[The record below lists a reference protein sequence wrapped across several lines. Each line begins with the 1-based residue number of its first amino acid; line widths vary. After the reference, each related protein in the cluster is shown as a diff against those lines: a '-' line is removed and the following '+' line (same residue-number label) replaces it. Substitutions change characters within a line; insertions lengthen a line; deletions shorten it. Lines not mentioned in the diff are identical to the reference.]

1 VKCSTEYRVTAN
13 PTRGFRFSELGT
25 SYWVLG
31 TARLTAIIEKRMG
44 FGLSKE
50 EKHIQV
56 EPLLLEVADVM
67 ATSLDLDTTLRRV
80 AEVVRKVIDYEIFAI
95 LLLNEKSQELRIRFQ
110 VGYPPEFAE
119 RARIKVGEGVTG
131 QAAQLR
137 RAVLIDDVT
146 LDPRYISAVPNVR
159 SELAVPLTTKNRVIG
174 VIDLEARDPGYF
186 NEEHSRL
193 LTLIASRM
201 AAGIENAQLYTR
213 TTKQARILLLLNEI
227 ARELTSILNLD
238 ELLGRIAE
246 LLRRLIDFQMFSI
259 LLLDSSGEKL
269 QHRFSLRFNENVH
282 LKQEIPLGHG
292 VVGAAAE
299 TKQAILVPDV
309 SKDPR
314 YIVLNPETRSELAVP
329 LIYKDKAI
337 GVLDLEHTR
346 RGFFT
351 DDHRRTIMTLAAQVA
366 IAIEN
371 ARLYEEIAR
380 QERRLERDLALAR
393 ELQMRL
399 LPQTLPKLAHLDLA
413 AKFTPAR
420 AIGGDLYDFIP
431 YSLSRLGIV
440 IGDVSGKG
448 APAAIYAALVSGIL
462 RSHAP
467 IEPGPAEM
475 LSAVNLSLA
484 ERRIEAQFVSLIYA
498 VWDDEHRTLLVANS
512 GLPRPI
518 HVHDGKNSAIDAT
531 GLPLGLFD
539 DADYDEFRFKMKPG
553 DMFVF
558 FSDGIL
564 DARNRR
570 GELFGR
576 GRVEKIVAECA
587 GRSAACVVDSL
598 FKAAAEHSA
607 GVETFDD
614 QTVVAIQVKDG
625 TAPSASK
632 RK

>member
-1 VKCSTEYRVTAN
+1 MGS
-13 PTRGFRFSELGT
+13 
-25 SYWVLG
+25 VLN
-31 TARLTAIIEKRMG
+31 KH
-44 FGLSKE
+44 
-50 EKHIQV
+50 EKHVQV
-56 EPLLLEVADVM
+56 DPLLLEVSDVM

-95 LLLNEKSQELRIRFQ
+95 LLLNEKTQELRFRFQ
-110 VGYPPEFAE
+110 VGYPPEFTE
-119 RARIKVGEGVTG
+119 RSRIKVGEGVTG
-131 QAAQLR
+131 LAVQLR
-137 RAVLIDDVT
+137 QAILIDDVT
-146 LDPRYISAVPNVR
+146 QDPRYIAAVPNVC

-174 VIDLEARDPGYF
+174 VIDLEARHQNYF
-186 NEEHSRL
+186 TEEHKRL

-213 TTKQARILLLLNEI
+213 TTRQARILLLLNET
-227 ARELTSILNLD
+227 ARELSSILNLD

-246 LLRRLIDFQMFSI
+246 LLQRLIDFQMFSI

-282 LKQEIPLGHG
+282 VKHEIPLGRG
-292 VVGAAAE
+292 LVGEAAQ
-299 TKQAILVPDV
+299 TRQAILVPDV

-314 YIVLNPETRSELAVP
+314 YIEGNPETRSELTVP
-329 LIYKDKAI
+329 LIYKDKVI

-351 DDHRRTIMTLAAQVA
+351 EDHRRTMTTIAAQVA

-371 ARLYEEIAR
+371 ARLYEEVAR

-393 ELQMRL
+393 ELQTRL
-399 LPQTLPKLAHLDLA
+399 LPQTLPKLNHLELA

-498 VWDDEHRTLLVANS
+498 VWDDERRTLQVSNS
-512 GLPRPI
+512 GLPRPVL
-518 HVHDGKNSAIDAT
+518 VHDGKNSVIEAT

-539 DADYDEFRFKMKPG
+539 DANYDEFQFKMKPG

-564 DARNRR
+564 DARNRK

-576 GRVEKIVAECA
+576 ARVEKIIEECA
-587 GRSAACVVDSL
+587 SGSADSVVASL
-598 FKAAAEHSA
+598 FKAVAEHSA

-614 QTVVAIQVKDG
+614 QTVLAIKVKDG
-625 TAPSASK
+625 ETSAAR

>member
-1 VKCSTEYRVTAN
+1 MNQFSYSILSTRYSK
-13 PTRGFRFSELGT
+13 RGCYHGKTMGS
-25 SYWVLG
+25 VLN
-31 TARLTAIIEKRMG
+31 KH
-44 FGLSKE
+44 
-50 EKHIQV
+50 EKHV
-56 EPLLLEVADVM
+56 PVDPLLLEVSDVM
-67 ATSLDLDTTLRRV
+67 STSLDLDTTLRRV

-95 LLLNEKSQELRIRFQ
+95 LLLNEKTQEMRIRFQ

-119 RARIKVGEGVTG
+119 RARIKVGVGVTG

-137 RAVLIDDVT
+137 QAVLIDDVT
-146 LDPRYISAVPNVR
+146 QDPRYISAVPNVR

-186 NEEHSRL
+186 NEEHKRL

-238 ELLGRIAE
+238 ELFGRIAE

-282 LKQEIPLGHG
+282 VKQEIPLGRG
-292 VVGAAAE
+292 LVGQAAE
-299 TKQAILVPDV
+299 TGHAILVPDV
-309 SKDPR
+309 SKDSR
-314 YIVLNPETRSELAVP
+314 YIESNPETRSELVVP
-329 LIYKDKAI
+329 LIYKDKVI

-351 DDHRRTIMTLAAQVA
+351 DDHRRTVMTLAAQVA

-399 LPQTLPKLAHLDLA
+399 LPQTLPKLAHLELA
-413 AKFTPAR
+413 AKFSPAR

-431 YSLSRLGIV
+431 YSLSRLGIA

-512 GLPRPI
+512 GLPRPVY
-518 HVHDGKNSAIDAT
+518 VHDGKNDVIEAT

-539 DADYDEFRFKMKPG
+539 DAEYDEFRFKMKPG

-564 DARNRR
+564 DARNRS

-576 GRVEKIVAECA
+576 GRAEKIIAECA
-587 GRSAACVVDSL
+587 GRSADCVVDRL

-614 QTVVAIQVKDG
+614 QTVVAIKVKDG
-625 TAPSASK
+625 AALSSSK

>member
-1 VKCSTEYRVTAN
+1 MSSV
-13 PTRGFRFSELGT
+13 
-25 SYWVLG
+25 
-31 TARLTAIIEKRMG
+31 
-44 FGLSKE
+44 LSKH

-56 EPLLLEVADVM
+56 DPLLLEVSDVM

-95 LLLNEKSQELRIRFQ
+95 LLLNEKTQELRFRFQ

-119 RARIKVGEGVTG
+119 RSRIKVGEGVTG
-131 QAAQLR
+131 LAVQLR
-137 RAVLIDDVT
+137 QAILIDDVT
-146 LDPRYISAVPNVR
+146 QDARYIAAVPNVC

-174 VIDLEARDPGYF
+174 VIDLEARHQNYF
-186 NEEHSRL
+186 TEEHKRL

-213 TTKQARILLLLNEI
+213 TTKQARILMLLNEI

-238 ELLGRIAE
+238 ELFGRIAE
-246 LLRRLIDFQMFSI
+246 LLQRLIDFQIFSI

-282 LKQEIPLGHG
+282 VKHEIP
-292 VVGAAAE
+292 VGRGLVGQAAQ
-299 TKQAILVPDV
+299 TRQAILVPDV

-314 YIVLNPETRSELAVP
+314 YIEGNPETRSELTVP
-329 LIYKDKAI
+329 LIYKDKVI

-351 DDHRRTIMTLAAQVA
+351 DDHRRTMTTLAAQVA

-399 LPQTLPKLAHLDLA
+399 LPQALPQVEHLELA

-467 IEPGPAEM
+467 IEPSPAEM

-498 VWDDEHRTLLVANS
+498 VWDDQHRTLLVANS
-512 GLPRPI
+512 GLPRP
-518 HVHDGKNSAIDAT
+518 VLLHDGKNSVIEAT

-539 DADYDEFRFKMKPG
+539 DASYDEFRFKMKPG

-564 DARNRR
+564 DARNRQ

-576 GRVEKIVAECA
+576 GRVETIIEECA
-587 GRSAACVVDSL
+587 GRSADCVVDSV
-598 FKAAAEHSA
+598 FKAVAEHSA

-614 QTVVAIQVKDG
+614 QTVVAIKVKDG
-625 TAPSASK
+625 SASSSK

>member
-1 VKCSTEYRVTAN
+1 MGS
-13 PTRGFRFSELGT
+13 
-25 SYWVLG
+25 VLK
-31 TARLTAIIEKRMG
+31 KR
-44 FGLSKE
+44 E
-50 EKHIQV
+50 RQIHI

-67 ATSLDLDTTLRRV
+67 ATSLDLDTTLRRI

-95 LLLNEKSQELRIRFQ
+95 LLLNEKTQELRFRFQ
-110 VGYPPEFAE
+110 IGYPQQFAE

-131 QAAQLR
+131 LAAQSR
-137 RAVLIDDVT
+137 RAILIDDVT
-146 LDPRYISAVPNVR
+146 KESTYIAAVPNVR
-159 SELAVPLTTKNRVIG
+159 SELAVPLTTKNGVIG

-186 NEEHSRL
+186 NEEHKRL

-213 TTKQARILLLLNEI
+213 TTRQARILLVLNEI
-227 ARELTSILNLD
+227 ARELSSILNLD
-238 ELLGRIAE
+238 ELLSRIAE
-246 LLRRLIDFQMFSI
+246 LLRRLIDYQMFSI
-259 LLLDSSGEKL
+259 LLVDPTGEKL

-282 LKQEIPLGHG
+282 TKGDIALGKG
-292 VVGAAAE
+292 LVGYAAQ
-299 TKQAILVPDV
+299 TRQAVLVADV

-314 YIVLNPETRSELAVP
+314 YIEGNPETRSELAVP
-329 LIYKDKAI
+329 LIYKDKVI

-351 DDHRRTIMTLAAQVA
+351 DDHRRTMMTLAAQVA

-399 LPQTLPKLAHLDLA
+399 LPQALPKVKHLDLA
-413 AKFTPAR
+413 AKFSPAR

-431 YSLSRLGIV
+431 YSLSRLAMV
-440 IGDVSGKG
+440 VGDVSGKG

-498 VWDDEHRTLLVANS
+498 VWDDEQRTLLVANS
-512 GLPRPI
+512 GLPRP
-518 HVHDGKNSAIDAT
+518 VLVRNGKTSPIEAT

-539 DADYDEFRFKMKPG
+539 DVSYDEFRF
-553 DMFVF
+553 DMHPSDIFVF

-564 DARNRR
+564 DARNRK

-576 GRVEKIVAECA
+576 TRVEKIIAECA
-587 GRSAACVVDSL
+587 GQSAQCVVDSL
-598 FKAAAEHSA
+598 FKAVSEHSA

-614 QTVVAIQVKDG
+614 QTVLAIKVRDETTGGSPK
-625 TAPSASK
+625 TK
-632 RK
+632 

>member
-1 VKCSTEYRVTAN
+1 
-13 PTRGFRFSELGT
+13 
-25 SYWVLG
+25 
-31 TARLTAIIEKRMG
+31 MG
-44 FGLSKE
+44 SVLSKH
-50 EKHIQV
+50 EKHLHV

-95 LLLNEKSQELRIRFQ
+95 LLLNEKTQELRIRFQ

-137 RAVLIDDVT
+137 QAVLIDDVT
-146 LDPRYISAVPNVR
+146 QDPRYIAAVPNVR

-174 VIDLEARDPGYF
+174 VIDLEARNPGYF
-186 NEEHSRL
+186 NEEHKRL

-259 LLLDSSGEKL
+259 LLLDSSGDKL
-269 QHRFSLRFNENVH
+269 QHRFSMRFNENVH
-282 LKQEIPLGHG
+282 VKHEIPLGRG
-292 VVGAAAE
+292 LVGHAAE
-299 TKQAILVPDV
+299 TRQAILVPDV

-314 YIVLNPETRSELAVP
+314 YIETNPETRSELAVP
-329 LIYKDKAI
+329 LVYKDKVI
-337 GVLDLEHTR
+337 GVIDMEHTR

-351 DDHRRTIMTLAAQVA
+351 EDHRRTMMTLAAQVA

-399 LPQTLPKLAHLDLA
+399 LPQTLPKLAHLELA

-518 HVHDGKNSAIDAT
+518 HVHDGKNTVIEAT

-564 DARNRR
+564 DARNRS

-576 GRVEKIVAECA
+576 GRAEKVVAECA
-587 GRSAACVVDSL
+587 GRSADCVVDSL

-614 QTVVAIQVKDG
+614 QTVVAIKVKDG
-625 TAPSASK
+625 GAHGSSK

>member
-1 VKCSTEYRVTAN
+1 M
-13 PTRGFRFSELGT
+13 FSCRAKSGC
-25 SYWVLG
+25 YH
-31 TARLTAIIEKRMG
+31 RNMG
-44 FGLSKE
+44 SVLSKPA
-50 EKHIQV
+50 HHLQI
-56 EPLLLEVADVM
+56 EPLLLEVADVL
-67 ATSLDLDTTLRRV
+67 ATSLDLDTTLRRI

-95 LLLNEKSQELRIRFQ
+95 LLLNEKTQELKIRFQ

-119 RARIKVGEGVTG
+119 RTRLKVGEGVTG
-131 QAAQLR
+131 RAAQTR
-137 RAVLIDDVT
+137 KAVLVDDVT
-146 LDPRYISAVPNVR
+146 ADPKYIAGVPNVR
-159 SELAVPLTTKNRVIG
+159 AELAVPLLTKNRVIG
-174 VIDLEARDPGYF
+174 VIDLEAREPGYF
-186 NEEHSRL
+186 TEEHSRL

-213 TTKQARILLLLNEI
+213 TIKQSRILLLLNEI

-246 LLRRLIDFQMFSI
+246 LMRRLIDYQMFSI
-259 LLLDSSGEKL
+259 LLLDATGEKL
-269 QHRFSLRFNENVH
+269 QHRFSLRFNENIQ
-282 LKQEIPLGHG
+282 LKHEIPLGRG
-292 VVGAAAE
+292 LIGYAAE
-299 TKQAILVPDV
+299 TKQAVLVPDV
-309 SKDPR
+309 TKDPR
-314 YIVLNPETRSELAVP
+314 YIEANPETRSELVVP
-329 LIYKDKAI
+329 LIYKDKVI

-351 DDHRRTIMTLAAQVA
+351 DDHRRTVTTLAAQIA

-371 ARLYEEIAR
+371 ARLYEQVAR

-399 LPQTLPKLAHLDLA
+399 LPHARPKLGHLDVA
-413 AKFTPAR
+413 AKFVPAR

-431 YSLSRLGIV
+431 YSMSRLGIV

-467 IEPGPAEM
+467 IEPMPAEM

-498 VWDDEHRTLLVANS
+498 VWDDENRTLTVANS

-518 HVHDGKNSAIDAT
+518 YVHGGKNEVIEAT

-539 DADYDEFRFKMKPG
+539 EADYDEFKFRMKPG

-558 FSDGIL
+558 FSDGML
-564 DARNRR
+564 DARSRS
-570 GELFGR
+570 GDLFGR
-576 GRVEKIVAECA
+576 RRVEEIVASCA
-587 GRSAACVVDSL
+587 AKSADCVVDSL
-598 FKAAAEHSA
+598 FKAVAEHSA

-614 QTVVAIQVKDG
+614 QTVVAIKVRDG
-625 TAPSASK
+625 GHASPK
-632 RK
+632 KK

>member
-1 VKCSTEYRVTAN
+1 
-13 PTRGFRFSELGT
+13 
-25 SYWVLG
+25 
-31 TARLTAIIEKRMG
+31 MG
-44 FGLSKE
+44 SGLSKQ
-50 EKHIQV
+50 EKHV
-56 EPLLLEVADVM
+56 LVDPLLLEVSDVM

-95 LLLNEKSQELRIRFQ
+95 LLLNEKTQELRFRFQ
-110 VGYPPEFAE
+110 VGYPPEVAE
-119 RARIKVGEGVTG
+119 RTRVKVGEGVTG
-131 QAAQLR
+131 LAAQSGQ
-137 RAVLIDDVT
+137 AILIDDVT
-146 LDPRYISAVPNVR
+146 KDSRYIAAVPNVC

-174 VIDLEARDPGYF
+174 VIDLEARHQNYF
-186 NEEHSRL
+186 NEEHKRL
-193 LTLIASRM
+193 LMLIASRM

-213 TTKQARILLLLNEI
+213 TTRQARILLLLNEI

-259 LLLDSSGEKL
+259 LLLDASGEKL

-282 LKQEIPLGHG
+282 MKQEIPLGRG
-292 VVGAAAE
+292 LVGQAAQ
-299 TKQAILVPDV
+299 TRQAILVPDV

-314 YIVLNPETRSELAVP
+314 YIAGNPETRSELTVP
-329 LIYKDKAI
+329 LIYKDKVI

-351 DDHRRTIMTLAAQVA
+351 DDHRRTMTTLAAQVA

-371 ARLYEEIAR
+371 ARLYEEIGR
-380 QERRLERDLALAR
+380 QERKLERDLALAR

-399 LPQTLPKLAHLDLA
+399 LPQSLPHLAHLDVA
-413 AKFTPAR
+413 AKFSPAR

-512 GLPRPI
+512 GLPRP
-518 HVHDGKNSAIDAT
+518 VLVRDGKISVIEAT

-539 DADYDEFRFKMKPG
+539 DANYDEFRFKMKPG

-564 DARNRR
+564 DARNWK

-576 GRVEKIVAECA
+576 GRVEKIIAECA
-587 GRSAACVVDSL
+587 GQSADCAVESL
-598 FKAAAEHSA
+598 FRAAAEHSA

-614 QTVVAIQVKDG
+614 QTVLAIRVKDG
-625 TAPSASK
+625 PAPGTPK
-632 RK
+632 PK

>member
-1 VKCSTEYRVTAN
+1 
-13 PTRGFRFSELGT
+13 
-25 SYWVLG
+25 
-31 TARLTAIIEKRMG
+31 MG
-44 FGLSKE
+44 SVPSKSG
-50 EKHIQV
+50 KHLPV
-56 EPLLLEVADVM
+56 EPLLLEVADVL

-95 LLLNEKSQELRIRFQ
+95 LLLNEKTQELRFRFQ

-119 RARIKVGEGVTG
+119 RARVKVGEGVTG
-131 QAAQLR
+131 QAAQSR
-137 RAVLIDDVT
+137 QAVLVDDVT
-146 LDPRYISAVPNVR
+146 RDPRYIAAVPNVR
-159 SELAVPLTTKNRVIG
+159 SELAVPLITKNRVIG
-174 VIDLEARDPGYF
+174 VIDLEGRIPGYF
-186 NEEHSRL
+186 KEEHSRL
-193 LTLIASRM
+193 LTLVASRI
-201 AAGIENAQLYTR
+201 AGGIENAQLYTR
-213 TTKQARILLLLNEI
+213 TTRQARILVLLNEI
-227 ARELTSILNLD
+227 ARELSSILNLD
-238 ELLGRIAE
+238 ELLSRVAE
-246 LLRRLIDFQMFSI
+246 LLRKLIDYQMFSI
-259 LLLDSSGEKL
+259 LLLDASGEKL
-269 QHRFSLRFNENVH
+269 QNRFSLRFNENTH
-282 LKQEIPLGHG
+282 LKQEVPLGRG
-292 VVGAAAE
+292 LVGEAALS
-299 TKQAILVPDV
+299 KQAILVPDV
-309 SKDPR
+309 SKDSR
-314 YIVLNPETRSELAVP
+314 YIEANPETRSELAVP
-329 LIYKDKAI
+329 LIYKDKVI

-351 DDHRRTIMTLAAQVA
+351 DDHKRTMMTLAAQVA
-366 IAIEN
+366 IAVEN

-399 LPQTLPKLAHLDLA
+399 LPQTLPKLAHLELA
-413 AKFTPAR
+413 AKFVPAR

-475 LSAVNLSLA
+475 LKAVNMSLA

-498 VWDDEHRTLLVANS
+498 VWDDQHRILTVANS

-518 HVHDGKNSAIDAT
+518 HVQDGKNHVIEAT

-539 DADYDEFRFKMKPG
+539 DADYDEFRFRMKPG

-564 DARNRR
+564 DARNRN
-570 GELFGR
+570 GEMFGR
-576 GRVEKIVAECA
+576 GRVEQIVADCK
-587 GRSAACVVDSL
+587 GRSADCVVDSL

-614 QTVVAIQVKDG
+614 QTVVAIKVKDSA
-625 TAPSASK
+625 APGPSK

>member
-1 VKCSTEYRVTAN
+1 
-13 PTRGFRFSELGT
+13 
-25 SYWVLG
+25 
-31 TARLTAIIEKRMG
+31 
-44 FGLSKE
+44 
-50 EKHIQV
+50 
-56 EPLLLEVADVM
+56 LLEVADVM

-80 AEVVRKVIDYEIFAI
+80 AEIVRKVIDYEIFAI
-95 LLLNEKSQELRIRFQ
+95 LLLNEKTQELRFRFQ
-110 VGYPPEFAE
+110 IGYPQEFAE
-119 RARIKVGEGVTG
+119 RSRIKVGEGVTG
-131 QAAQLR
+131 QAVQLR
-137 RAVLIDDVT
+137 QAILVDDVT
-146 LDPRYISAVPNVR
+146 RDPLYIAAIPNVR
-159 SELAVPLTTKNRVIG
+159 SELAVPLTTNNRVIG
-174 VIDLEARDPGYF
+174 VIDLEAKHPAYF
-186 NEEHSRL
+186 NEEHRRL

-213 TTKQARILLLLNEI
+213 TTRQARILLLLNEI

-246 LLRRLIDFQMFSI
+246 LLRRLIDYQMFSI

-282 LKQEIPLGHG
+282 TKREIALGHG
-292 VVGAAAE
+292 LVGHAAQL
-299 TKQAILVPDV
+299 KQAILVPDV

-314 YIVLNPETRSELAVP
+314 YIEANPETRSELIVP
-329 LIYKDKAI
+329 LIYKDKVI

-351 DDHRRTIMTLAAQVA
+351 EDHRRTMMTLAAQVA

-399 LPQTLPKLAHLDLA
+399 LPQTLPQLEQLELA
-413 AKFTPAR
+413 AKFVPAR

-512 GLPRPI
+512 GLPRP
-518 HVHDGKNSAIDAT
+518 VLLHDGMNTVVEAT

-539 DADYDEFRFKMKPG
+539 DASYDEFSFKMKPG
-553 DMFVF
+553 DVFVF

-570 GELFGR
+570 GEMFGR
-576 GRVEKIVAECA
+576 GRVEQIIAECGGA
-587 GRSAACVVDSL
+587 SADCMVDSL
-598 FKAAAEHSA
+598 FKAVAEHSA
-607 GVETFDD
+607 GVEAFDD
-614 QTVVAIQVKDG
+614 QTVLAIKVKDG
-625 TAPSASK
+625 ASQSSAVSK

>member
-1 VKCSTEYRVTAN
+1 
-13 PTRGFRFSELGT
+13 
-25 SYWVLG
+25 
-31 TARLTAIIEKRMG
+31 MG
-44 FGLSKE
+44 SALNTTGSQL
-50 EKHIQV
+50 QV
-56 EPLLLEVADVM
+56 ETLLLEVADVL

-95 LLLNEKSQELRIRFQ
+95 LLLNEKTQELRFRFQ
-110 VGYPPEFAE
+110 VGYPPDFTEG
-119 RARIKVGEGVTG
+119 ARVKVGEGVTG
-131 QAAQLR
+131 QAAQSR
-137 RAVLIDDVT
+137 QAVLVDDVT
-146 LDPRYISAVPNVR
+146 QDPAYISAVPNVR
-159 SELAVPLTTKNRVIG
+159 SELAVPLITKNRVIG

-193 LTLIASRM
+193 LTLVASRIAS
-201 AAGIENAQLYTR
+201 GIENAQLYTR
-213 TTKQARILLLLNEI
+213 TTRQARILLLLNEI
-227 ARELTSILNLD
+227 ARELSSILNVD
-238 ELLGRIAE
+238 ELLSRVAE
-246 LLRRLIDFQMFSI
+246 LLRKLIDYQMFSI

-269 QHRFSLRFNENVH
+269 QHRFSLRFHENTH
-282 LKQEIPLGHG
+282 LKHEVPLGRG
-292 VVGAAAE
+292 IIGRAAQ
-299 TKQAILVPDV
+299 TGQAILVPDV

-314 YIVLNPETRSELAVP
+314 YVEANPETKSELAVP
-329 LIYKDKAI
+329 LIYKDKVI

-351 DDHRRTIMTLAAQVA
+351 DDHRRTMMTLAAQVA

-399 LPQTLPKLAHLDLA
+399 LPQALPLLANLELA
-413 AKFTPAR
+413 AKFVPAR

-475 LSAVNLSLA
+475 LRAVNLSLA
-484 ERRIEAQFVSLIYA
+484 ERRIEAQFVSIIYA
-498 VWDDEHRTLLVANS
+498 VWDDEHQTLQVANS

-518 HVHDGKNSAIDAT
+518 HVHAGKNLVIEAT

-539 DADYDEFRFKMKPG
+539 DANYDEFTFRMKPG

-576 GRVEKIVAECA
+576 GHVEQLVAECA
-587 GRSAACVVDSL
+587 GKSADCVVNSL

-607 GVETFDD
+607 GVESFDD
-614 QTVVAIQVKDG
+614 QTVVAIKVKDVPG
-625 TAPSASK
+625 SDSSK